1 MLVLEFLSHIVKI
14 YIPGFTQLLDNHK
27 NMDADN
33 NVDINLKITTLGGPN
48 LGQNG
53 PKSGPKLGFQT
64 FSQVWFTSFS

>member
-1 MLVLEFLSHIVKI
+1 MLVVEFLSHIVKI

-48 LGQNG
+48 LGQ
-53 PKSGPKLGFQT
+53 
-64 FSQVWFTSFS
+64 SQAQN